1 MMLSAKYFPPIY
13 CLERAAECG
22 RLASLT
28 CIPDSKAI
36 LLDLAE
42 RWRAMVAESG
52 GNGFRPVGL
61 ALRQPKADFLSTG
74 VVS

>member
-22 RLASLT
+22 RLASPT
-28 CIPDSKAI
+28 RNADGKAI
-36 LLDLAE
+36 LSDLAE
-42 RWRAMVAESG
+42 RWRAMAAESRG
-52 GNGFRPVGL
+52 DGFRPVGL

>member
-42 RWRAMVAESG
+42 RWRAIVAESG
-52 GNGFRPVGL
+52 GDGFRPVGL
-61 ALRQPKADFLSTG
+61 ALHRPEADFLSAG